1 MMGEAVTNSLPLNIV
16 TLCIPVLFLFLGL
29 NSNLQ
34 QFKILFKE
42 KISLIFGFVI
52 QFLLLPFIGLLISR
66 IFSDSLFAYAAV
78 IVLIVPGGHI
88 SGLLTHIKDGN
99 VPLSVFLTSTTSL
112 LSPLTIIF
120 WLSLLSSTSSE
131 YNIDALD
138 SFIQLMLFIFA
149 PFIFGMLIKNKYQ
162 RISEFIY
169 EPLDK
174 FLKVLIVVLSIWTPI
189 DLSSYVLDNLQQGLI
204 LAFTSLI
211 SIFFLTRLFLSY
223 FKIGSDNSK
232 TLQIEALC
240 QNFPIVL
247 GISLSLKLPEIA
259 VYGIIYYLTSM
270 IFAVSY
276 SFVKKY

>member
-1 MMGEAVTNSLPLNIV
+1 MGEAVTNSLPLNIV
-16 TLCIPVLFLFLGL
+16 TLCIPFLFLFLGL

-52 QFLLLPFIGLLISR
+52 QFLLLPIIGLLISR

-259 VYGIIYYLTSM
+259 VYGIIYYLTSTV
-270 IFAVSY
+270 FAVSY
-276 SFVKKY
+276 SFIKKY

>member
-1 MMGEAVTNSLPLNIV
+1 
-16 TLCIPVLFLFLGL
+16 
-29 NSNLQ
+29 
-34 QFKILFKE
+34 
-42 KISLIFGFVI
+42 
-52 QFLLLPFIGLLISR
+52 
-66 IFSDSLFAYAAV
+66 
-78 IVLIVPGGHI
+78 
-88 SGLLTHIKDGN
+88 
-99 VPLSVFLTSTTSL
+99 
-112 LSPLTIIF
+112 
-120 WLSLLSSTSSE
+120 
-131 YNIDALD
+131 
-138 SFIQLMLFIFA
+138 
-149 PFIFGMLIKNKYQ
+149 MLIKNKYQ

-259 VYGIIYYLTSM
+259 VYGIIYYLTSTV
-270 IFAVSY
+270 FAVSY
-276 SFVKKY
+276 SFIKKY

>member
-1 MMGEAVTNSLPLNIV
+1 MGEAVTNSLPLNIV

-42 KISLIFGFVI
+42 KISLIFGLVI
-52 QFLLLPFIGLLISR
+52 QFLLLPIVGVLISR

-78 IVLIVPGGHI
+78 IVLIVPGGHV

-138 SFIQLMLFIFA
+138 SFIQLVIFIFA

-162 RISEFIY
+162 RISEFLY

-174 FLKVLIVVLSIWTPI
+174 FLKILIVVVSIWTPI
-189 DLSSYVLDNLQQGLI
+189 DLSSYVLENLQQGLS
-204 LAFTSLI
+204 LAFISLI
-211 SIFFLTRLFLSY
+211 IIFFLSRLFISY
-223 FKIGSDNSK
+223 FRIDLANAK

-276 SFVKKY
+276 SFLKKY

>member
-1 MMGEAVTNSLPLNIV
+1 MGEAVNNSLPLNIV

-42 KISLIFGFVI
+42 KKSLIFGFAI
-52 QFLLLPFIGLLISR
+52 QILLLPIIGVLISL
-66 IFSDSLFAYAAV
+66 IFSDSLFAYASV
-78 IVLIVPGGHI
+78 IVLIVPGGHV
-88 SGLLTHIKDGN
+88 SGLLTHIKNGN
-99 VPLSVFLTSTTSL
+99 VPLSVFLTSTASL
-112 LSPLTIIF
+112 LSPITIIF

-138 SFIQLMLFIFA
+138 SFIQLVLFIFT
-149 PFIFGMLIKNKYQ
+149 PFIFGMLIKNKFQ
-162 RISEFIY
+162 RISEFIH

-174 FLKVLIVVLSIWTPI
+174 FLKVLIVVVSIWTPI
-189 DLSSYVLDNLQQGLI
+189 DLSSYILDNLQQGLI
-204 LAFTSLI
+204 LALVSLI

-223 FKIGSDNSK
+223 FKISSANYK

-247 GISLSLKLPEIA
+247 GISLSLKLPEVA

-270 IFAVSY
+270 VFAVSY

>member
-1 MMGEAVTNSLPLNIV
+1 LPLNIV

-52 QFLLLPFIGLLISR
+52 QFLLLPIIGLLISR

-211 SIFFLTRLFLSY
+211 SIFFLTRLLLSY

-259 VYGIIYYLTSM
+259 VYGIIYYLTSTV
-270 IFAVSY
+270 FAVSY
-276 SFVKKY
+276 SFIKKY

>member
-1 MMGEAVTNSLPLNIV
+1 MGEAVSNSLPLNIV

-34 QFKILFKE
+34 QFEILFKE
-42 KISLIFGFVI
+42 KKSLIVGFGI
-52 QFLLLPFIGLLISR
+52 QFLLLPVIGVLISR
-66 IFSDSLFAYAAV
+66 IFSNSLFAYAAV
-78 IVLIVPGGHI
+78 VVLIVPGGHV

-112 LSPLTIIF
+112 LSPVTIVL
-120 WLSLLSSTSSE
+120 WLSLLSSTSSQ

-138 SFIQLMLFIFA
+138 SFNQLVLFIFI
-149 PFIFGMLIKNKYQ
+149 PFIFGMLIKNKYE
-162 RISEFIY
+162 RVDKLIHK
-169 EPLDK
+169 PLDI
-174 FLKVLIVVLSIWTPI
+174 FLKVLIVVVSIWTPI
-189 DLSSYVLDNLQQGLI
+189 DLSSYVLENLQQGLS
-204 LAFTSLI
+204 LAFISLI
-211 SIFFLTRLFLSY
+211 IIFFLSRLFISY
-223 FKIGSDNSK
+223 FRIDLANAK

-276 SFVKKY
+276 SFLKKY

>member
-1 MMGEAVTNSLPLNIV
+1 MGEAVTNSLPLNIV

-259 VYGIIYYLTSM
+259 VYGIIYYLTSTV
-270 IFAVSY
+270 FAVSY
-276 SFVKKY
+276 SFIKKY

>member
-138 SFIQLMLFIFA
+138 SFIQLMLFIFS

>member
-52 QFLLLPFIGLLISR
+52 QFLLLPIIGLLISR

-211 SIFFLTRLFLSY
+211 SIFFLTRLLLSY

-259 VYGIIYYLTSM
+259 VYGIIYYLTSTV
-270 IFAVSY
+270 FAVSY
-276 SFVKKY
+276 SFIKKY

>member
-1 MMGEAVTNSLPLNIV
+1 MGEAVNNSLPLNIL
-16 TLCIPVLFLFLGL
+16 TLCIPILFLFLGL

-42 KISLIFGFVI
+42 KKSLIFGFVI
-52 QFLLLPFIGLLISR
+52 QFLLLPVVGFLISR

-78 IVLIVPGGHI
+78 IVLIVPGGHV

-131 YNIDALD
+131 YNIDALA
-138 SFIQLMLFIFA
+138 SFIQLVLFIFT

-162 RISEFIY
+162 RIYKFIY

-174 FLKVLIVVLSIWTPI
+174 LLRVLIVVLSIWTPI
-189 DLSSYVLDNLQQGLI
+189 DLSSYVLENLQQGLI

-211 SIFFLTRLFLSY
+211 IIFFLTRLFISY
-223 FKIGSDNSK
+223 SQIGLVNSK

-270 IFAVSY
+270 VFAVSY
-276 SFVKKY
+276 SFIKKY

>member
-1 MMGEAVTNSLPLNIV
+1 MGEAVTNSLPLNIV

-52 QFLLLPFIGLLISR
+52 QFLLLPIIGLLISR

-138 SFIQLMLFIFA
+138 SFIQLMLFIFS

-259 VYGIIYYLTSM
+259 VYGIIYYLTSTV
-270 IFAVSY
+270 FAVSY
-276 SFVKKY
+276 SFIKKY

>member
-1 MMGEAVTNSLPLNIV
+1 MGEAVSNSLPLNIV

-42 KISLIFGFVI
+42 KKSLIVGFGI
-52 QFLLLPFIGLLISR
+52 QFLLLPVIGVLISR
-66 IFSDSLFAYAAV
+66 IFSNSLFAYAAV
-78 IVLIVPGGHI
+78 VVLIVPGGHV

-112 LSPLTIIF
+112 LSPVTIVL

-138 SFIQLMLFIFA
+138 SFNQLILFIFI
-149 PFIFGMLIKNKYQ
+149 PFIFGMLIKNKYE
-162 RISEFIY
+162 RVYKLIHK
-169 EPLDK
+169 PLDI
-174 FLKVLIVVLSIWTPI
+174 FLKVLIVVVSIWTPI
-189 DLSSYVLDNLQQGLI
+189 DLSSYVLENLQQGLI
-204 LAFTSLI
+204 LAFISLI
-211 SIFFLTRLFLSY
+211 IIFFLSRLFISY
-223 FKIGSDNSK
+223 FQIDLANAK

-276 SFVKKY
+276 SFLKKY

>member
-1 MMGEAVTNSLPLNIV
+1 MGEAVNNSLPLNIV

-42 KISLIFGFVI
+42 KKSLMFGFAI
-52 QFLLLPFIGLLISR
+52 QILLLPIIGVLISL
-66 IFSDSLFAYAAV
+66 IFSDSLFAYASV
-78 IVLIVPGGHI
+78 IVLIVPGGHV
-88 SGLLTHIKDGN
+88 SGLLTHIKNGN
-99 VPLSVFLTSTTSL
+99 VPLSVFLTSTASL
-112 LSPLTIIF
+112 LSPITIIF

-138 SFIQLMLFIFA
+138 SFIQLVLFIFT
-149 PFIFGMLIKNKYQ
+149 PFIFGMLIKNKFQ
-162 RISEFIY
+162 RISEFIH

-174 FLKVLIVVLSIWTPI
+174 FLKVLIVVVSIWTPI
-189 DLSSYVLDNLQQGLI
+189 DLSSYILDNLQQGLI
-204 LAFTSLI
+204 LALISLI

-223 FKIGSDNSK
+223 FKISSANYK

-247 GISLSLKLPEIA
+247 GISLSLKLPEVA

-270 IFAVSY
+270 VFAVSY

>member
-1 MMGEAVTNSLPLNIV
+1 MGEAVNNSLPLNIV

-42 KISLIFGFVI
+42 KKSLIFGFAI
-52 QFLLLPFIGLLISR
+52 QILLLPIIGVLISL
-66 IFSDSLFAYAAV
+66 IFSDSLFAYASV
-78 IVLIVPGGHI
+78 IVLIVPGGHV
-88 SGLLTHIKDGN
+88 SGLLTHIKNGN
-99 VPLSVFLTSTTSL
+99 VPLSVFLTSTASL
-112 LSPLTIIF
+112 LSPITIIF

-138 SFIQLMLFIFA
+138 SFIQLVLFIFT
-149 PFIFGMLIKNKYQ
+149 PFIFGMLIKNKFQ
-162 RISEFIY
+162 RISEFIH

-174 FLKVLIVVLSIWTPI
+174 FLKVLIVVVSIWTPI
-189 DLSSYVLDNLQQGLI
+189 DLSSYILDNLQQGLI
-204 LAFTSLI
+204 LALISLI

-223 FKIGSDNSK
+223 FKISSANYK

-247 GISLSLKLPEIA
+247 GISLSLKLPEVA

>member
-1 MMGEAVTNSLPLNIV
+1 MGEAVSNSLPLNIV

-42 KISLIFGFVI
+42 KKSLIVGFGI
-52 QFLLLPFIGLLISR
+52 QFLLLPVIGVLISR
-66 IFSDSLFAYAAV
+66 IFSNSLFAYAAV
-78 IVLIVPGGHI
+78 VVLIVPGGHV

-112 LSPLTIIF
+112 LSPVTIVL

-138 SFIQLMLFIFA
+138 SFNQLVLFIFI
-149 PFIFGMLIKNKYQ
+149 PFIFGMLIKNKYE
-162 RISEFIY
+162 RIYKLIHK
-169 EPLDK
+169 PLDI
-174 FLKVLIVVLSIWTPI
+174 FLKVLIVVVSIWTPI
-189 DLSSYVLDNLQQGLI
+189 DLSSYVLENLQQGLI
-204 LAFTSLI
+204 LAFISLI
-211 SIFFLTRLFLSY
+211 IIFFLSRLFISY
-223 FKIGSDNSK
+223 FQIDLANAK

-270 IFAVSY
+270 IFTVSY
-276 SFVKKY
+276 SFLKKY

>member
-1 MMGEAVTNSLPLNIV
+1 MGEAVSNSLPLNIV

-42 KISLIFGFVI
+42 KKSLIVGFGI
-52 QFLLLPFIGLLISR
+52 QFLLLPVIGVLISR
-66 IFSDSLFAYAAV
+66 IFSNSLFAYAAV
-78 IVLIVPGGHI
+78 VVLIVPGGHV

-112 LSPLTIIF
+112 LSPVTIVL
-120 WLSLLSSTSSE
+120 WLSLLSSTSNE

-138 SFIQLMLFIFA
+138 SFNQLVLFIFI
-149 PFIFGMLIKNKYQ
+149 PFIFGMLIKNKYE
-162 RISEFIY
+162 RIYKLIHK
-169 EPLDK
+169 PLDI
-174 FLKVLIVVLSIWTPI
+174 FLKVLIVVVSIWTPI
-189 DLSSYVLDNLQQGLI
+189 DLSSYVLENLQQGLI
-204 LAFTSLI
+204 LAFISLI
-211 SIFFLTRLFLSY
+211 IIFFLSRLFISY
-223 FKIGSDNSK
+223 FQIDLANAK

-276 SFVKKY
+276 SFLKKY

>member
-1 MMGEAVTNSLPLNIV
+1 MGEAVTNSLPLNIV

-138 SFIQLMLFIFA
+138 SFIQLMLFIFS

-259 VYGIIYYLTSM
+259 VYGIIYYLTSTV
-270 IFAVSY
+270 FAVSY
-276 SFVKKY
+276 SFIKKY

>member
-1 MMGEAVTNSLPLNIV
+1 MGEAVTNSLPLNIV

-42 KISLIFGFVI
+42 KKSLIFGFAI
-52 QFLLLPFIGLLISR
+52 QILLLPIIGILISR
-66 IFSDSLFAYAAV
+66 IFSNSLFAYAAV
-78 IVLIVPGGHI
+78 IVLIVPGGHV

-112 LSPLTIIF
+112 LSPITIIF

-138 SFIQLMLFIFA
+138 SFIQLVIFIFA

-162 RISEFIY
+162 RISEFLY

-174 FLKVLIVVLSIWTPI
+174 FLKILIVVVSIWTPI

-211 SIFFLTRLFLSY
+211 SIFFLTRLFISY
-223 FKIGSDNSK
+223 FKIGSANFK

-270 IFAVSY
+270 VFAVSY
-276 SFVKKY
+276 SFIKKY

>member
-1 MMGEAVTNSLPLNIV
+1 MGEAVNNSLPLNIV

-42 KISLIFGFVI
+42 KKSLIFGFVI
-52 QFLLLPFIGLLISR
+52 QILLLPTIGVLISL
-66 IFSDSLFAYAAV
+66 IFSDSLFAYASV
-78 IVLIVPGGHI
+78 IVLIVPGGHV

-112 LSPLTIIF
+112 LSPITIIF
-120 WLSLLSSTSSE
+120 WLSILSSTSSE

-138 SFIQLMLFIFA
+138 SFIQLVLFIFI
-149 PFIFGMLIKNKYQ
+149 PFIFGMFIKNKFH
-162 RISEFIY
+162 RISEFIH

-174 FLKVLIVVLSIWTPI
+174 FLKVLIVVVSIWTPI
-189 DLSSYVLDNLQQGLI
+189 DLSSYILDNLQQGLI
-204 LAFTSLI
+204 LALISLI

-223 FKIGSDNSK
+223 FKISSANYK

-270 IFAVSY
+270 VFAVSY

>member
-1 MMGEAVTNSLPLNIV
+1 MGEAVTNSLPLNIV

-34 QFKILFKE
+34 QFEILFKE
-42 KISLIFGFVI
+42 KKSLIVGFGI
-52 QFLLLPFIGLLISR
+52 QFLLLPVIGVLISR
-66 IFSDSLFAYAAV
+66 IFSNSLFAYAAV
-78 IVLIVPGGHI
+78 VVLIVPGGHV

-112 LSPLTIIF
+112 LSPVTIVL
-120 WLSLLSSTSSE
+120 WLSLLSSTSSQ

-138 SFIQLMLFIFA
+138 SFNQLVLFIFI
-149 PFIFGMLIKNKYQ
+149 PFIFGMLIKNKYE
-162 RISEFIY
+162 RVDKLIHK
-169 EPLDK
+169 PLDI
-174 FLKVLIVVLSIWTPI
+174 FLKVLIVVVSIWTPI
-189 DLSSYVLDNLQQGLI
+189 DLSSYVLENLQQGLS
-204 LAFTSLI
+204 LAFISLI
-211 SIFFLTRLFLSY
+211 IIFFLSRLFISY
-223 FKIGSDNSK
+223 FRIDLANAK

-276 SFVKKY
+276 SFLKKY

>member
-1 MMGEAVTNSLPLNIV
+1 MEEAVNNSLPLNIV
-16 TLCIPVLFLFLGL
+16 TLFIPVLFLFLGL

-42 KISLIFGFVI
+42 KKSLIFGFAI
-52 QFLLLPFIGLLISR
+52 QILLLPIIGVLISR
-66 IFSDSLFAYAAV
+66 IFSNSLFTYAAV

-88 SGLLTHIKDGN
+88 SGFLTHIKDGN

-112 LSPLTIIF
+112 LSPITIIF
-120 WLSLLSSTSSE
+120 WLSLLSSTLSE

-138 SFIQLMLFIFA
+138 SFIQLILFIFT
-149 PFIFGMLIKNKYQ
+149 PFIFGMLIKNKFQ
-162 RISEFIY
+162 RISEFIH

-174 FLKVLIVVLSIWTPI
+174 FLKVLIVVVSIWTPI
-189 DLSSYVLDNLQQGLI
+189 DLSSYILDNLQQGLI
-204 LAFTSLI
+204 LALVSLL

-223 FKIGSDNSK
+223 FKISSANFK

-247 GISLSLKLPEIA
+247 GISLSLKLPEVA
-259 VYGIIYYLTSM
+259 VYGIIYYITSM
-270 IFAVSY
+270 VFAVSY

>member
-1 MMGEAVTNSLPLNIV
+1 MGEAVNNSLPLNIL
-16 TLCIPVLFLFLGL
+16 TLCIPILFLFLGL

-42 KISLIFGFVI
+42 KKSLIFGFVI
-52 QFLLLPFIGLLISR
+52 QFLLLPVVGFLISR
-66 IFSDSLFAYAAV
+66 IFSDSLFAYSAV
-78 IVLIVPGGHI
+78 IVLIVPGGHV

-131 YNIDALD
+131 YNIDALA
-138 SFIQLMLFIFA
+138 SFIQLVLFIFT

-162 RISEFIY
+162 RIYKFIY

-174 FLKVLIVVLSIWTPI
+174 LLRVLIVVLSIWTPI
-189 DLSSYVLDNLQQGLI
+189 DLSSYLLENLQQGLI

-211 SIFFLTRLFLSY
+211 IIFFLTRLFISY
-223 FKIGSDNSK
+223 SQIGLVNSK

>member
-1 MMGEAVTNSLPLNIV
+1 MGEAVNNSLPLNIV

-52 QFLLLPFIGLLISR
+52 QFLLLPIIGLLISR

-78 IVLIVPGGHI
+78 IVLIVPGGHV

-211 SIFFLTRLFLSY
+211 SIFFLTRLLLSY

-259 VYGIIYYLTSM
+259 VYGIIYYLTSTV
-270 IFAVSY
+270 FAVSY
-276 SFVKKY
+276 SFIKKY

>member
-1 MMGEAVTNSLPLNIV
+1 MGEAVNNSLPLNIV

-42 KISLIFGFVI
+42 KKSLIFGFAI
-52 QFLLLPFIGLLISR
+52 QILLLPIIGVLISL
-66 IFSDSLFAYAAV
+66 IFSDSLFAYASV
-78 IVLIVPGGHI
+78 IVLIVPGGHV
-88 SGLLTHIKDGN
+88 SGLLTHIKNGN
-99 VPLSVFLTSTTSL
+99 VPLSVFLTSTASL
-112 LSPLTIIF
+112 LSPITIIF

-138 SFIQLMLFIFA
+138 SFIQLVLFIFT
-149 PFIFGMLIKNKYQ
+149 PFIFGMLIKNKFQ
-162 RISEFIY
+162 RISEFIH

-174 FLKVLIVVLSIWTPI
+174 FLKVLIVVVSIWTPI
-189 DLSSYVLDNLQQGLI
+189 DLSSYILDNLQQGLI
-204 LAFTSLI
+204 LALVSLI

-223 FKIGSDNSK
+223 FKISSANYK

-247 GISLSLKLPEIA
+247 GISLSLKLPEVA

>member
-1 MMGEAVTNSLPLNIV
+1 MGEAVTNSLPLNIV

-42 KISLIFGFVI
+42 KKSLIVGFVI
-52 QFLLLPFIGLLISR
+52 QLLLLPVIGFFISR
-66 IFSDSLFAYAAV
+66 IFSDSLFAYAVV
-78 IVLIVPGGHI
+78 IVLIVPGGHV

-112 LSPLTIIF
+112 LSPVTIVF
-120 WLSLLSSTSSE
+120 WLSIFSLTSSE

-138 SFIQLMLFIFA
+138 SFNQLVLFIFI
-149 PFIFGMLIKNKYQ
+149 PFIFGMLINYKYQ
-162 RISEFIY
+162 RISKFIY

-174 FLKVLIVVLSIWTPI
+174 FLKVLIVVVSIWTPI
-189 DLSSYVLDNLQQGLI
+189 DLSSYLLENLQQGLI
-204 LAFTSLI
+204 LAFTSLFI
-211 SIFFLTRLFLSY
+211 IFFLSRLLISY
-223 FKIGSDNSK
+223 SQIGLANSK